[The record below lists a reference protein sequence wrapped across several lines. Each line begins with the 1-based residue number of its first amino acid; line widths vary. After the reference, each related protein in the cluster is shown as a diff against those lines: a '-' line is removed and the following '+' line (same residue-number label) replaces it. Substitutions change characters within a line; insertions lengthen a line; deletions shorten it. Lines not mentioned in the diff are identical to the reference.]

1 MLTGVLLLM
10 LSSFVG
16 LDDNFFESA
25 NPSDPNYQW
34 DYVGRTEVSKEGV
47 GSLYVKGEG
56 AKKYIYFRLVK
67 KESDMGESED

>member
-16 LDDNFFESA
+16 LDDNFFESDSL
-25 NPSDPNYQW
+25 SDPRYQW
-34 DYVGRTEVSKEGV
+34 DYVGRTEVSKENGPA
-47 GSLYVKGEG
+47 LYVKGEG